1 MSTRRII
8 EGLGIGATFGRL
20 VCAVLLIWAGS
31 SRGLAQ
37 SQNNQQ
43 QKNQSG
49 QSGKISGHV
58 FRSDTGA
65 PLNKTSVTLLGAQQ
79 NSGGGQVEKTET
91 ARTAADGSYSFADV
105 GPGNYTLRFE
115 KTGYVGQFYGQT
127 GPIPNGASIR
137 VGTAQNLENM
147 DVHLMPAG
155 VISGRIYDED
165 NEPLEGVQVS
175 AIQLRYSRGAREQE
189 SQVGGARTDDLGNF
203 RISGLAPGE
212 YYVKTGGSTGRSVF
226 SVGVQG
232 GLSYGARYY
241 PGAKSIESAQRVQVT
256 PGSEAR
262 GIQIS
267 LSPEKLYNI
276 SGTILDASDNAGQR
290 RFSIMAARVNTS
302 DAIYAASVGGPVIS
316 TAMMSMVMVGG
327 AAAGPDNTFTI
338 EGIPSGDYVLT
349 ARAVD
354 QNIQGGRGNPPPR
367 VDVGYATAR
376 VADGDAHVNVQIGR
390 ASEVRGQAQLE
401 NPPGPQITSFR
412 LSLQGQSLG
421 GGRGGPGGQTLD
433 ATGAFDF
440 KEVQPGQYSFSLS
453 GGQSGAYM
461 KRVMC
466 AGREVAWQPI
476 SLEPNQT
483 LNDCSITIAND
494 AGTVSGQV
502 MDGTKPVPGL
512 MVVMI
517 PQSRELRQVPRYT
530 MTGTSDFSGQYVI
543 SGVIPGDYY
552 MFAVLPTQ
560 EQTYFSMDYADRN
573 QSSGELV
580 SVKSSESKILNLKP
594 SVSQ

>member
-155 VISGRIYDED
+155 VISGTIYDED

-175 AIQLRYSRGAREQE
+175 AIQLRYSRGGRVQQAP
-189 SQVGGARTDDLGNF
+189 VGNARTDDLGNF
-203 RISGLAPGE
+203 RLSGLTPGE
-212 YYVKTGGSTGRSVF
+212 YYVKTGGLSGTSAF
-226 SVGVQG
+226 SIGPRG
-232 GLSYGARYY
+232 GLSYGSRYY
-241 PGAKSIESAQRVQVT
+241 PGAPFIESAQHVQVVS
-256 PGSEAR
+256 GAEAR

-267 LSPEKLYNI
+267 LSPEKLYKI
-276 SGTILDASDNAGQR
+276 SGVILDASDNAGQR
-290 RFSIMAARVNTS
+290 HYSVMAGRDVGTDIGFS
-302 DAIYAASVGGPVIS
+302 YFVGGGGTSIGM
-316 TAMMSMVMVGG
+316 TSMIMVGG
-327 AAAGPDNTFTI
+327 SAAGPDNTFTI
-338 EGIPSGDYVLT
+338 EGIPAGEYVLT

-354 QNIQGGRGNPPPR
+354 QNIQGSRGNPPPR

-421 GGRGGPGGQTLD
+421 GGRGG
-433 ATGAFDF
+433 
-440 KEVQPGQYSFSLS
+440 
-453 GGQSGAYM
+453 
-461 KRVMC
+461 
-466 AGREVAWQPI
+466 
-476 SLEPNQT
+476 
-483 LNDCSITIAND
+483 
-494 AGTVSGQV
+494 
-502 MDGTKPVPGL
+502 
-512 MVVMI
+512 
-517 PQSRELRQVPRYT
+517 
-530 MTGTSDFSGQYVI
+530 
-543 SGVIPGDYY
+543 
-552 MFAVLPTQ
+552 
-560 EQTYFSMDYADRN
+560 
-573 QSSGELV
+573 
-580 SVKSSESKILNLKP
+580 
-594 SVSQ
+594 